1 LNNSIGKIGGGR
13 PLHIR
18 TDLLPAALSEGSSV
32 VGGDVGGEVVEE
44 EVVVGAEVG
53 FEGHQQPEITFID
66 QEEEE
71 EEHKTEETVTVY
83 EVVGDEVCHD
93 DEWVGGGLE
102 HHAAGGGA
110 VRDDEGGGDVEEMVF
125 EEEAVEEGE
134 QVIYVTDDGVP
145 VEGDVTFMQVGGPDV
160 ASEETIETSVI
171 VEVDQ
176 VVGEEETWRETNA
189 ATPLSTDH
197 CYTFKRGIRP
207 KDLDKAKTKAAML
220 GEGSPG
226 HQYTYILPKNPTT
239 QIIFPN
245 QATFATSTKLME
257 PKPPSSTVS
266 RQPRCSKHRW
276 LWQFMKELLLVGDP
290 TLQWLNQ
297 REGSFLLRDQD
308 GLATKWECYKKLH
321 KMKAQVWRQMRY
333 YFGWMEENKIVRPV
347 PETTDRFQ
355 FHEKFYR
362 EKFLPYKFRPH
373 ADLEEI
379 ARMAQQL
386 DPNTD
391 ILSRYRSGLK
401 EKVYCVRGCGSQFIN
416 REACARHEGVCTF
429 GLAPS

>member
-1 LNNSIGKIGGGR
+1 
-13 PLHIR
+13 
-18 TDLLPAALSEGSSV
+18 
-32 VGGDVGGEVVEE
+32 
-44 EVVVGAEVG
+44 
-53 FEGHQQPEITFID
+53 
-66 QEEEE
+66 
-71 EEHKTEETVTVY
+71 
-83 EVVGDEVCHD
+83 
-93 DEWVGGGLE
+93 
-102 HHAAGGGA
+102 
-110 VRDDEGGGDVEEMVF
+110 M
-125 EEEAVEEGE
+125 
-134 QVIYVTDDGVP
+134 
-145 VEGDVTFMQVGGPDV
+145 
-160 ASEETIETSVI
+160 
-171 VEVDQ
+171 
-176 VVGEEETWRETNA
+176 VGEDDSWKEGN

-220 GEGSPG
+220 GENSPG
-226 HQYTYILPKNPTT
+226 QQYTYILPKNPST

-245 QATFATSTKLME
+245 QATFAATTTRMID
-257 PKPPSSTVS
+257 PKPTSSSSPVS
-266 RQPRCSKHRW
+266 RQSRCSKHRW

-290 TLQWLNQ
+290 ALQWLNQ
-297 REGSFLLRDQD
+297 TDGSFLLRDQD

-347 PETTDRFQ
+347 PDSTDRFQ

-386 DPNTD
+386 DPDTD

-416 REACARHEGVCTF
+416 REACSRHEGVCTF
-429 GLAPS
+429 GLVTS